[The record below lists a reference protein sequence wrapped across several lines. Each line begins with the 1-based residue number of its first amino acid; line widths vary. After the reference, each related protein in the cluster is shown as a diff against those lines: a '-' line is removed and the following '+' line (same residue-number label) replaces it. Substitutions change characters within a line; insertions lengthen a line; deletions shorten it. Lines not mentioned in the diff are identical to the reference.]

1 MNKFSSFISLSS
13 TDQRAEAGHH
23 SLFQRKHSFTLIEL
37 LVVIAII
44 AILAGM
50 LLPALNSARAKARS
64 INCTSNLR
72 TIGTALGM
80 YLADNKDYTME
91 QFYYPPGKV
100 KQSWSVGL
108 LPYLGIN
115 LDKCY
120 MESSSA
126 CVFTGMSKTFLC
138 PDMDLGLCTRFREKS
153 NHLGYGI
160 SKCGGENLYV
170 IKVRNPSEHLF
181 AGDSIGGW
189 KSAAM
194 VNTAEEKGHHVIT
207 GSLTFLA
214 LSNVMTGG
222 GSSEC
227 VGLKHNRYANC
238 LFLAGNVRPLNGAQL
253 NVSSI
258 NYPYNFQYNSSD
270 KTWTLWNQGNPIK

>member
-1 MNKFSSFISLSS
+1 M
-13 TDQRAEAGHH
+13 RRG
-23 SLFQRKHSFTLIEL
+23 
-37 LVVIAII
+37 
-44 AILAGM
+44 
-50 LLPALNSARAKARS
+50 
-64 INCTSNLR
+64 
-72 TIGTALGM
+72 
-80 YLADNKDYTME
+80 
-91 QFYYPPGKV
+91 
-100 KQSWSVGL
+100 
-108 LPYLGIN
+108 
-115 LDKCY
+115 
-120 MESSSA
+120 
-126 CVFTGMSKTFLC
+126 
-138 PDMDLGLCTRFREKS
+138 
-153 NHLGYGI
+153 
-160 SKCGGENLYV
+160 NLYV

-238 LFLAGNVRPLNGAQL
+238 LFIAGNVRPLNGAQL